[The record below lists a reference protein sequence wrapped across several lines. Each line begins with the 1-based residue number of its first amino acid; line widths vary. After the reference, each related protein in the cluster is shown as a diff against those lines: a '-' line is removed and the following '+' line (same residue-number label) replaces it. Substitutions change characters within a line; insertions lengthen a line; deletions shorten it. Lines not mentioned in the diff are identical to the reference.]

1 MNTDYNKWS
10 KYDVDD
16 ELKKVEKTHK
26 KEDFVYD
33 KQVHN
38 KAVSKVFHEASSDN
52 QTSAAV
58 LEARAAVAALKARRG
73 GRRNR
78 RAAKDDDED
87 EEESAEAK
95 EENDAKIKELAEL
108 AEIARQKAD
117 SLTAALEE
125 RDQAEAELKDGKASI
140 ARKRFHEAINQVLR
154 LQASLPEMKDLP
166 AGYEDPAQSEP
177 AGGGHGHGHA
187 HGKKKKKKKKKALPS
202 KDDLIRMSKLLK
214 HDCLTGRS
222 RCEMKLGLYAEATE
236 TLKEV
241 LLKDQNN
248 ADGWILRGQAYRQMG
263 TDLLAEMHYVRV
275 LELDA
280 ENIQA
285 HDDMEEICENIKMD
299 SENSEEQ
306 RKTIIKTRL
315 ESKTIC
321 ELLEASVKFRKEGDV
336 VFKEGFF
343 GTAARKY
350 WATIHCL
357 DRVREKAEVSDSA
370 GEPAAMA
377 QTRFA
382 CHLNMAA
389 AYLQMQKG
397 PEALKNCRRALG
409 IFPDDVTALF
419 RSAQAHEMKGNF
431 EQALKALMKA
441 DSKCTHPTRKQ
452 EIAKQ
457 TEQCKFRRAQLDRTE
472 IMRMKDELANA
483 REEKEAAELH
493 AREEREQQREAAQE

>member
-10 KYDVDD
+10 KYNVDD
-16 ELKKVEKTHK
+16 ELKKVEKIHK
-26 KEDFVYD
+26 KEDYIDD
-33 KQVHN
+33 KKSHN
-38 KAVSKVFHEASSDN
+38 KSVSKVFHEAKSDN

-58 LEARAAVAALKARRG
+58 LESRAAVAALKARRG
-73 GRRNR
+73 GRRGR
-78 RAAKDDDED
+78 RTADSAKDED
-87 EEESAEAK
+87 ETDNPAATKEAD
-95 EENDAKIKELAEL
+95 EARIKELSAL
-108 AEIARQKAD
+108 AEVAREKAD

-125 RDQAEAELKDGKASI
+125 RDHAEAELKDGKASV

-166 AGYEDPAQSEP
+166 AGYEETEEVKSK
-177 AGGGHGHGHA
+177 GHGHV

-222 RCEMKLGLYAEATE
+222 RCEMELGLYAEATE

-248 ADGWILRGQAYRQMG
+248 SDGWILRGSAYRQMG

-275 LELDA
+275 LELDP

-306 RKTIIKTRL
+306 RKTIVKTRL

-321 ELLEASVKFRKEGDV
+321 ELLESAVKFRKEGDV

-350 WATIHCL
+350 WATIYCL
-357 DRVREKAEVSDSA
+357 DRVREKAEVSDAS

-397 PEALKNCRRALG
+397 PEALKHCRRALG

-431 EQALKALMKA
+431 EQALKALDKA
-441 DSKCTHPTRKQ
+441 DSKCSHPTRKL

-457 TEQCKFRRAQLDRTE
+457 LEQCKFRRAQLDRTE
-472 IMRMKDELANA
+472 ILRLKEELTKEK
-483 REEKEAAELH
+483 EEREAAEQQ
-493 AREEREQQREAAQE
+493 AREQKALEPARE